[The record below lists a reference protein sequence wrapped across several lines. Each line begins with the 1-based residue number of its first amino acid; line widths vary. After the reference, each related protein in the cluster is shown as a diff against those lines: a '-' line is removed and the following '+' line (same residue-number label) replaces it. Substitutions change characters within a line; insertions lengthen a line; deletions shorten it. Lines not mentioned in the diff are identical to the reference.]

1 MSSKKSLSGKVVIVT
16 GASKGIGYGLAEK
29 LASEGA
35 NIAVVDIAGFNE
47 SATELQKKYS
57 VECIGVKIDVSDEKI
72 VQEGINKIFTHFGH
86 IDILVNNAGVQ
97 HIAPISDFDTKAW
110 KFVTSIQIDGT
121 FFMVRECMKVMKQTK
136 TGGRIVNIGSVHS
149 FVASANKSAYVA
161 SKHALMGI
169 TRSIAVEGAEF
180 NIAGNLVAPGY
191 VLTDLVKKQIPERM
205 HAEGKTEEEVVKSML
220 SETVDG
226 KFTTVEEVADAVAFF
241 ASAKTLAYSGQSM
254 IVSHG
259 FVMA

>member
-1 MSSKKSLSGKVVIVT
+1 MSCGKSLSGKVAIVT
-16 GASKGIGYGLAEK
+16 GASRGIGYGLAEK

-35 NIAVVDIAGFNE
+35 NIVVVDIAGFAE
-47 SATELQKKYS
+47 AAAELQKRYS
-57 VECIGVKIDVSDEKI
+57 VECIGVKIDVSDEKCI
-72 VQEGINKIFTHFGH
+72 QEGINSVFKHFGH

-97 HIAPISDFDTKAW
+97 HIDHITDFDTKAW

-121 FFMVRECMKVMKQTK
+121 FFMVRECMKIMKQTK

-149 FVASANKSAYVA
+149 FLASANKCAYVA
-161 SKHALMGI
+161 SKHALLGI
-169 TRSIAVEGAEF
+169 TRSVAVEGAEF

-205 HAEGKTEEEVVKSML
+205 KAEGKTEQEVIKSML
-220 SETVDG
+220 KETIDG
-226 KFTTVEEVADAVAFF
+226 EFTTVEEVADAVAFF
-241 ASAKTLAYSGQSM
+241 AGAKTLAYSGQSM

-259 FVMA
+259 FVMD

>member
-1 MSSKKSLSGKVVIVT
+1 MSCGKTLSGKVAIVT
-16 GASKGIGYGLAEK
+16 GSSRGIGFGLADK

-35 NIAVVDIAGFNE
+35 NIVVVDIAGFNE
-47 SATELQKKYS
+47 SAAELQKKYS
-57 VECIGVKIDVSDEKI
+57 VECIGLKIDVSDEKCI
-72 VQEGINKIFTHFGH
+72 QEGISSVFKHFGH

-97 HIAPISDFDTKAW
+97 HIDHITDFDTKAW

-121 FFMVRECMKVMKQTK
+121 FFMVRECMRIMKQTK

-149 FVASANKSAYVA
+149 FVASANKCAYVA
-161 SKHALMGI
+161 SKHALLGI

-205 HAEGKTEEEVVKSML
+205 KAEGKTEQEVIKSML
-220 SETVDG
+220 KETIDG
-226 KFTTVEEVADAVAFF
+226 EFTTVEEVADAVAFF
-241 ASAKTLAYSGQSM
+241 AGAKTLAYSGQSM

-259 FVMA
+259 FVMD